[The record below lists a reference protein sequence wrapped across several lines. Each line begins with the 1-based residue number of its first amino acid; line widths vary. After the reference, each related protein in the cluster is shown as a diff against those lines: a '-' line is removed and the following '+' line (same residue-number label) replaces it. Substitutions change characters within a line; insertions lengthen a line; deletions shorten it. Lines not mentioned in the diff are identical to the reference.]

1 MPQALPCVDVGPRS
15 VQTSMVFL
23 KAKTLKTC
31 RAVNAFLIE
40 ISHMDPFP
48 GVAGRGRGKL
58 IKLCAVGQVGHD
70 PLWDVL
76 NF

>member
-1 MPQALPCVDVGPRS
+1 MPWAS
-15 VQTSMVFL
+15 VVFL

-40 ISHMDPFP
+40 ISHMEPFP
-48 GVAGRGRGKL
+48 GDAGRGRGKL
-58 IKLCAVGQVGHD
+58 IKLHAIRQEGQD
-70 PLWDVL
+70 PLLDVL